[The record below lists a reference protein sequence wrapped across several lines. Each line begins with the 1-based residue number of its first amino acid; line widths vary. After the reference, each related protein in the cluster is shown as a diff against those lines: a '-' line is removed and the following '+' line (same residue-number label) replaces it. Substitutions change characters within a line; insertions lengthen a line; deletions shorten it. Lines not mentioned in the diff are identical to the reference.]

1 MDHHS
6 NIIGILPNNS
16 RQVSMV
22 VVRALPAAKPR
33 QRQNRLSSH
42 MAFPRELRNKDQEM
56 LAPANFAGQ
65 LRASSVLRMGPV
77 VRSVAKNIP
86 LCGPRVDVRMRIVG
100 VEGVLAVLP
109 VS

>member
-1 MDHHS
+1 VHCPPQNQGNDKIAYFPH
-6 NIIGILPNNS
+6 GIF
-16 RQVSMV
+16 
-22 VVRALPAAKPR
+22 RAT
-33 QRQNRLSSH
+33 
-42 MAFPRELRNKDQEM
+42 KDPEM

-65 LRASSVLRMGPV
+65 LNIHPSSVLRTGPV